1 MKKVTLAVLGQIP
14 IRLNT
19 MTGEMIRATNSER
32 DHWLKG
38 QTVRLAPGVIQMM
51 TVRNFTV
58 RTEFYSN
65 LAEESEE
72 DMSAASSR
80 KNDD

>member
-14 IRLNT
+14 TLPNT
-19 MTGEMIRATNSER
+19 MMAEMIRETSSER
-32 DHWLKG
+32 DHWSRDP
-38 QTVRLAPGVIQMM
+38 TVRLVPGVIQMM
-51 TVRNFTV
+51 TVRKFTFKN
-58 RTEFYSN
+58 EYKSN